1 MASTP
6 AIAAAER
13 AGIRFA
19 THAAGGG
26 ASSSSST
33 SATSYS

>member
-26 ASSSSST
+26 ASSST
-33 SATSYS
+33 SATSSS